1 MSPWKIFIVFILMIV
16 LIALFFSVF
25 KDFKIWREDI
35 DELES
40 LQAQIEEIK
49 TESSRITDDVEY
61 YSDPHNLE
69 KELKSRFNYK
79 KIGEQLLIVVPS
91 SE

>member
-1 MSPWKIFIVFILMIV
+1 MSPWKIFIVFMLLIV
-16 LIALFFSVF
+16 LIAMFFAVF

-40 LQAQIEEIK
+40 LQAQIQDIKEES
-49 TESSRITDDVEY
+49 ERIAEDVEY

-79 KIGEQLLIVVPS
+79 KIGEELLIVVPS
-91 SE
+91 E